1 MSKPEVYW
9 QASYVKKM
17 KESIQ
22 PWLAMDEE
30 RVPNELYWRYIYI
43 VRCGDSRLTSCVELM
58 FKQKNT
64 HLGLTFLFF

>member
-17 KESIQ
+17 TQSIQ

-30 RVPNELYWRYIYI
+30 MVPNELY
-43 VRCGDSRLTSCVELM
+43 
-58 FKQKNT
+58 
-64 HLGLTFLFF
+64 